1 MNIPIAIFN
10 THAFGRAVFDVQ
22 NSQYGF
28 SFHYFEACLNAD
40 TAPMANGFEVVCCFV
55 NDRLDEACAE
65 RLADAGVKLVALR
78 CAGFNQVDLRAM
90 ERCGIRVVRV
100 PAYSPYAIA
109 EHAMGLILSLNRKI
123 HHAYWRVKQ
132 LNFALDGLVGFD
144 LHGKTLGVVG
154 TGKIGAAF
162 ARIAKGFGCRVLASD
177 PHKNA
182 ELVEGQVVEYV
193 VLDEL
198 FAQSDIVSLH
208 VPLTP
213 DSYHLVN
220 ARSLE
225 LMKADALLINTS
237 RGALVDSQAL
247 IQALK
252 SSAIAG
258 AGLDVYE
265 EEAGIFFED
274 LSDRVLQDDTLAR
287 LMTFPNVLI
296 TAHQGFLTQEAL
308 ANIAS
313 TTLANIDGFLKG
325 APLENEVLAKNVLCR
340 AGDATCKP

>member
-10 THAFGRAVFDVQ
+10 THAFERTVFDAE

-40 TAPMANGFEVVCCFV
+40 TAPMATGFEVVCCFV

-325 APLENEVLAKNVLCR
+325 ALLENEVLAKNVLCR

>member
-1 MNIPIAIFN
+1 MTTTIAMFN
-10 THAFGRAVFDVQ
+10 THSFERSVFDSA
-22 NSQYGF
+22 NSQYDV
-28 SFHYFEACLNAD
+28 SIRYFEACLNAD
-40 TAPMANGFEVVCCFV
+40 TAPMANGFDVVCCFV
-55 NDRLDEACAE
+55 NDRLDEACAD
-65 RLADAGVKLVALR
+65 RLAQAGVKLVALR

-177 PHKNA
+177 PHIDADLGEEK
-182 ELVEGQVVEYV
+182 VVEYV
-193 VLDEL
+193 ALDEL
-198 FAQSDIVSLH
+198 FAQSDIISLH

-213 DSYHLVN
+213 ETYHLVN
-220 ARSLE
+220 ATTLAQ
-225 LMKADALLINTS
+225 MKPEALLINTS
-237 RGALVDSQAL
+237 RGALVDSHAL

-252 SSAIAG
+252 SGAIAG

-287 LMTFPNVLI
+287 LMTFPNVLM
-296 TAHQGFLTQEAL
+296 TAHQGFLTQQAL
-308 ANIAS
+308 ENIAS
-313 TTLANIDGFLKG
+313 TTLANIDDFLQGKS
-325 APLENEVLAKNVLCR
+325 LVNEVLAKNVLCP
-340 AGDATCKP
+340 AGEAPCKF